1 MGGKDK
7 FDKNKN
13 KDKETEFASS
23 QPVNSSRRSK
33 RAWFNLSLQGAGNKT
48 STPKKKSARLLSSVT
63 AISATSSNSATSAS
77 SNGNTLDLE
86 PTNPTNNLNDITT
99 ESNSVDIAVDCVN
112 PTNPVNII
120 STNPV
125 PNLVSSPSGDV
136 VTNTV
141 KSACINKLSID
152 DPRCVKMT
160 LNNNNKELLG
170 QIKLM
175 LSEVKIDIINELNPR
190 LLEIERRVA
199 RLEEPKELDP
209 RYTIVITRMPYSVG
223 ENVGGKVQELLDVM
237 GSHST
242 PAKVVRLKKKND
254 THTPIIKA
262 QFRSIDEKVNVL
274 RLKSNLRKSA
284 RFRDVYLHS
293 SFSQEELTAQ
303 NNLRTLMMVLPE
315 DVKKVKMNA
324 NGRLTITSDGSR
336 MDDTPGSQHN
346 PPWAGNRNR
355 NFHQRNTPN

>member
-1 MGGKDK
+1 M
-7 FDKNKN
+7 
-13 KDKETEFASS
+13 
-23 QPVNSSRRSK
+23 NSSRRSK

-63 AISATSSNSATSAS
+63 AISATSANSATSAS

-86 PTNPTNNLNDITT
+86 PTNPTNCLSNSNNLNDITT
-99 ESNSVDIAVDCVN
+99 ESNSLDIAVDCVN

-125 PNLVSSPSGDV
+125 PNLVSSPSGEV

-152 DPRCVKMT
+152 NPRCVKMT
-160 LNNNNKELLG
+160 LNDNNKELLG

-199 RLEEPKELDP
+199 RLEELKELDP

-223 ENVGGKVQELLDVM
+223 ENVGGKVQELFDVM

-242 PAKVVRLKKKND
+242 PAKLVCLKKKND

-274 RLKSNLRKSA
+274 RLKSA
-284 RFRDVYLHS
+284 RFRDVYLRS

-315 DVKKVKMNA
+315 DVKKEGEDERKWKIDHNI
-324 NGRLTITSDGSR
+324 RWIKDG
-336 MDDTPGSQHN
+336 
-346 PPWAGNRNR
+346 
-355 NFHQRNTPN
+355 